1 LGQNPTRGPT
11 ATHHFSL
18 PGLRY
23 KTLLTPAL
31 KFKRGAW
38 GRGWGG
44 EGKGVWE
51 KSESNNYIPFG
62 DVVKNYLPG
71 EQFMVPIAPSFGQF
85 DPPNIDTG
93 LEQYLNLGLVQNDV
107 PFTFEQSSSLVMVQ
121 LLQPPLT
128 TFRNI
133 IIIMYFLMS
142 LG

>member
-1 LGQNPTRGPT
+1 
-11 ATHHFSL
+11 
-18 PGLRY
+18 
-23 KTLLTPAL
+23 
-31 KFKRGAW
+31 
-38 GRGWGG
+38 
-44 EGKGVWE
+44 
-51 KSESNNYIPFG
+51 
-62 DVVKNYLPG
+62 
-71 EQFMVPIAPSFGQF
+71 MVPIAPSFGQF